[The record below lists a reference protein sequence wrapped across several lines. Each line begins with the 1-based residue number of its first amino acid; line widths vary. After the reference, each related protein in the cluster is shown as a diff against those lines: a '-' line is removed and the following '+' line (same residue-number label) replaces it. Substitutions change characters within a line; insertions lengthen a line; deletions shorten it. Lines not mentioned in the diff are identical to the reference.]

1 MTLAL
6 IQTLKTGLSL
16 WLHKDKTKY
25 LNKVIKLE
33 KAYYVEDNK
42 VTEDK
47 DRRDFA
53 VLDNID
59 FELRLISEAF
69 NSQVGKTNT

>member
-1 MTLAL
+1 MTKVI

-16 WLHKDKTKY
+16 WLHKDQTKY
-25 LNKVIKLE
+25 LDKVIKLE
-33 KAYYVEDNK
+33 KQYYVEDNK
-42 VTEDK
+42 PE

-59 FELRLISEAF
+59 FELQLISEAF
-69 NSQVGKTNT
+69 NSKVNKSKS